1 MWLRDYIDI
10 EDKLSHSL
18 SASAIMRK
26 TIMRKTRVSDDYMRV
41 SRWL

>member
-1 MWLRDYIDI
+1 
-10 EDKLSHSL
+10 L